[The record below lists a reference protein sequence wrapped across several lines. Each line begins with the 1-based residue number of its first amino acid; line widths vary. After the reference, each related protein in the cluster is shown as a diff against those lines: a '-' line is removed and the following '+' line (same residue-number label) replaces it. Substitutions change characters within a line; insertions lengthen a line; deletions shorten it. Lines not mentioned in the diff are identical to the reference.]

1 MTSYHKNFGLLLGFL
16 GMCLFAG
23 TLPATRLALLGFDP
37 LFLTVA
43 RAALAGSVGLIVL
56 IARRRRVPSRSLWLE
71 IFGAALCTVIGF
83 PLFAALAMMTVAAA
97 HGGVV
102 LGILPLVT
110 AAAATVFAHERP
122 SPGFW
127 LASVLGALIVVTFML
142 RRNGGMTFSAGDL
155 FLLGSVLS
163 GALGYT
169 FSGRLATLM
178 PGWEVIS
185 WQVVIFLPLA
195 AAANFVLWPA
205 DIAAAPISSWIGLGY
220 VGLVSQYTAF
230 FVFNAGLAIGGIAR
244 VGQVMLLQP
253 FMIVALALPVNGE
266 AVDVET
272 ILFAAAVVAT
282 VLIGQRMRVTR
293 HRDESR
299 ET

>member
-155 FLLGSVLS
+155 FLLGTVLS

-195 AAANFVLWPA
+195 AAATFVLWPA
-205 DIAAAPISSWIGLGY
+205 DIATAPISSWIGLGY

-253 FMIVALALPVNGE
+253 FMIVVLALPVNGE
-266 AVDVET
+266 AIDVET

>member
-43 RAALAGSVGLIVL
+43 RAALAGLVGLIVL

-83 PLFAALAMMTVAAA
+83 PLFAALAMMTVPAA

-155 FLLGSVLS
+155 FLLASFPARS
-163 GALGYT
+163 D
-169 FSGRLATLM
+169 TL
-178 PGWEVIS
+178 
-185 WQVVIFLPLA
+185 F
-195 AAANFVLWPA
+195 PA
-205 DIAAAPISSWIGLGY
+205 
-220 VGLVSQYTAF
+220 VS
-230 FVFNAGLAIGGIAR
+230 
-244 VGQVMLLQP
+244 
-253 FMIVALALPVNGE
+253 
-266 AVDVET
+266 
-272 ILFAAAVVAT
+272 
-282 VLIGQRMRVTR
+282 R
-293 HRDESR
+293 H
-299 ET
+299 